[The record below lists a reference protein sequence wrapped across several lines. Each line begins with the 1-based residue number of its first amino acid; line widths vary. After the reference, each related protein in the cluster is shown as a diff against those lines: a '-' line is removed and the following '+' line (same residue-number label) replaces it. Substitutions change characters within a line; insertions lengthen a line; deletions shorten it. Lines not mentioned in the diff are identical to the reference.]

1 MHTPIT
7 FTIKAYNAD
16 GVFVDSEHYS
26 TPKLNQF
33 NGHWCVVERIMN
45 TLSKRHGKKAKAKRV
60 SSFKVFMDDVE
71 YVYDQESIEW
81 VKA

>member
-7 FTIKAYNAD
+7 FTVKAYNVK
-16 GVFVDSEHYS
+16 GTFVDSDTYH

-33 NGHWCVVERIMN
+33 NGHWCVVQRMAT
-45 TLSKRHGKKAKAKRV
+45 TLLKNKKAKSLRY
-60 SSFKVFMDDVE
+60 FMDDVE
-71 YVYDQESIEW
+71 YTYNVEQCEF